1 MGAYFLTHN
10 RNKESVCI
18 DLKTAEGKA
27 VFFDL
32 VRKADVVFDNFSV
45 GVTQRLGI
53 DYPALS
59 RINPRI
65 ITCSVTGFGQTGPET
80 QRPAFDQVVQAM
92 GGGMSI
98 TGESESGPVRRGI
111 PIGDLGGGIFGAM
124 GVLVALAERENTG
137 TRSEGSRVGK
147 ECVMTCRYRGSADH

>member
-1 MGAYFLTHN
+1 MCVVFFFKQKTAYEVRISDVSSDVCSSDLRTIKVEPPATGEGTRRLLEHDRLYSVDGMGAYFLTLN

-80 QRPAFDQVVQAM
+80 QRPAF
-92 GGGMSI
+92 
-98 TGESESGPVRRGI
+98 R
-111 PIGDLGGGIFGAM
+111 
-124 GVLVALAERENTG
+124 
-137 TRSEGSRVGK
+137 
-147 ECVMTCRYRGSADH
+147 